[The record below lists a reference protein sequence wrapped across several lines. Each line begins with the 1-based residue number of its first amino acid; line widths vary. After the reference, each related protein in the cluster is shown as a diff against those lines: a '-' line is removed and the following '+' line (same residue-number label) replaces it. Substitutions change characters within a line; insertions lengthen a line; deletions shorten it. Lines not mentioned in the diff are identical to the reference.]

1 MPSELTA
8 EKTVRSH
15 RHHVCCSL
23 TSTQEAPSPGTPLPS
38 DSEASVHT
46 HFPQEMSLFNSFPTT
61 ACSLLQ
67 SPLGLG
73 RWSNWLLSLLSST
86 CTQINEV
93 TVKFAL
99 GLEERSHLEQ
109 AGVREG
115 GKEERME
122 GGKGVGLP
130 LV

>member
-1 MPSELTA
+1 M
-8 EKTVRSH
+8 
-15 RHHVCCSL
+15 
-23 TSTQEAPSPGTPLPS
+23 
-38 DSEASVHT
+38 
-46 HFPQEMSLFNSFPTT
+46 
-61 ACSLLQ
+61 
-67 SPLGLG
+67 
-73 RWSNWLLSLLSST
+73 LSSSIPT
-86 CTQINEV
+86 WTGTV
-93 TVKFAL
+93 AVKFAL